1 MSDNEKLCGI
11 YEMKKGVPTKLR
23 IKNLV
28 FALNPGFTVLE
39 IIDKTLDF
47 TDLLDFTQPVTLA
60 QEETVQTEPLQSNT
74 NAICTPNEI
83 KERPKEEES
92 KNDMLDLI
100 HNTTIHQSTITVLYN
115 SYADVSF
122 TGLELEEALKTVY
135 PHLSATTLRSRR
147 SAYTSYLLK
156 NNFVKVISK
165 TKYKSIFEFI
175 KTPEWISDQRQDSTE
190 EFSQKEENFIE
201 V

>member
-1 MSDNEKLCGI
+1 MLDNEKLCGI
-11 YEMKKGVPTKLR
+11 YEMKEGVPTKLR

-39 IIDKTLDF
+39 IIEVTLDF
-47 TDLLDFTQPVTLA
+47 ADLIDFKQPVTLA
-60 QEETVQTEPLQSNT
+60 QEEETIQKEPLRNITSIT
-74 NAICTPNEI
+74 DTPNEI
-83 KERPKEEES
+83 EPKEKNL

-100 HNTTIHQSTITVLYN
+100 HNTSIHQSTITVIYN

-122 TGLELEEALKTVY
+122 TGIELEAALKTVY

-156 NNFVKVISK
+156 NNYIKMTSK
-165 TKYKSIFEFI
+165 TRYKSVFEFI
-175 KTPEWISDQRQDSTE
+175 KTPEWLQNQMQNNT
-190 EFSQKEENFIE
+190 ENFIE
-201 V
+201 A